1 MAEDN
6 DNLDIKS
13 ITGNRWLNTGASTSF
28 RNDWI
33 YAELKGDFNWGQVRN
48 NVSPDRNQ
56 DTYNYSY
63 GGQILWTSP
72 WGLQIATDM
81 RMNSRRGYSQANM
94 NTDELLWNASISH
107 AFLQGKALTI
117 KAEMFDILHQQTNI
131 SRAVDAFSRR
141 DSRTNAIYQ
150 YGLISLIYRFSVYGG
165 KNAMGTDKERKD

>member
-1 MAEDN
+1 MDDN

-63 GGQILWTSP
+63 GGQIQWTSP

-165 KNAMGTDKERKD
+165 KNTMGTDKERKD